1 MDLAEYRAR
10 SEAFTIELGGERRR
24 HFAGLKPTLELEP
37 IYARFADLFEAAVVE
52 QLRALADTAPAGDP
66 RRAARALLAF
76 CVEGHLGAATRALD
90 TEVARREATGVLE
103 LDDGRVLGYRESLV
117 RQANTADADERAQ
130 IEAARLRVVS
140 EQLQPL
146 REAAVASDHAAAR
159 ALGWPS
165 YRAMCETLTG
175 VDYGKLARQA
185 TAFLAATE
193 EQFAPLLDAGLR
205 ASAGVTL
212 AGARRSDLP
221 RFFRNVAADRLYP
234 RERLLEAL
242 HATLA
247 GLGIEL
253 DRQPAIH
260 VDVAARPRK
269 SPRAFCAPVR
279 VPQEIHLVVAPTGGR
294 DDYVALLH
302 ECGHAQHYAWIDPAL
317 PFEFRRLGDT
327 SVTEAFAFLFDGL
340 ADDPTW
346 LAARL
351 GADGADE
358 ELAGHARASRLLYI
372 RRYCAKLVFE
382 LELHGGDYASSTAL
396 SDAYAERLTNATG
409 LEWPPHTWLTDL
421 DPLLYCASYLR
432 AWALE
437 ARLRATLRERFGPAW
452 FEQRDAGEWL
462 KWLWHDGQRLDAAGL
477 AARVRGHHA
486 LDFAPLLDEF
496 AAGRPALSG

>member
-10 SEAFTIELGGERRR
+10 SEAFTIQLGRERHR
-24 HFAGLKPTLELEP
+24 HFAGLKPTLELDP
-37 IYARFADLFEAAVVE
+37 IYAGFADLFDAAAVE
-52 QLRALADTAPAGDP
+52 QLRGLADSAPADDR

-76 CVEGHLGAATRALD
+76 CVECRLGAATRSLD

-103 LDDGRVLGYRESLV
+103 LDDGRVLGYRESLL
-117 RQANTADADERAQ
+117 RQANTADAGERAR
-130 IEAARLRVVS
+130 IEAARLRVVT

-146 REAAVASDHAAAR
+146 REAAVAGDHATAR
-159 ALGWPS
+159 ELGWPS

-175 VDYGKLARQA
+175 IDYGRLARQA
-185 TAFLAATE
+185 TAFLAATQ
-193 EQFAPLLDAGLR
+193 EQFARLLDAGLR

-212 AGARRSDLP
+212 ADARRSDLP
-221 RFFRNVAADRLYP
+221 RFFRNVDADRLYP
-234 RERLLEAL
+234 RERLLEVL
-242 HATLA
+242 RATLA

-253 DRQPAIH
+253 DRQRAIH
-260 VDVAARPRK
+260 VDVEARPRK
-269 SPRAFCAPVR
+269 SPRPFCAPVR

-302 ECGHAQHYAWIDPAL
+302 ECGHAEHYAWTDPAL
-317 PFEFRRLGDT
+317 PFEFRRLGDN

-340 ADDPTW
+340 ADDATW

-351 GADGADE
+351 GANGANG

-382 LELHGGDYASSTAL
+382 LELHGGGDAGSAAL
-396 SDAYAERLTNATG
+396 ADAYAERLTSATG

-437 ARLRATLRERFGPAW
+437 ARLRATLHERFGPAW
-452 FEQRDAGEWL
+452 FEQRAAGEWL
-462 KWLWHDGQRLDAAGL
+462 KSLWREGQRLDADEL
-477 AARVRGHHA
+477 AARACDGEA